1 MEENPSP
8 LTLKQDETLKKKKT
22 EKKSLKKKKKGA
34 SQI

>member
-34 SQI
+34 PQI